1 MYYGVIRWCGYEL
14 VVAHLIAKFMWVKNN
29 SYFMGEKIVGKAKM
43 DERGRVLIPL
53 DDREKLGLKAGVEFD
68 VLRKDGTLLLKPI
81 FPEPLRVDGSRRK
94 WGREAFLDS
103 GEATFGE

>member
-1 MYYGVIRWCGYEL
+1 MKCGR
-14 VVAHLIAKFMWVKNN
+14 VN
-29 SYFMGEKIVGKAKM
+29 VGKAKM
-43 DERGRVLIPL
+43 DERGRILIPL

-68 VLRKDGTLLLKPI
+68 VHRGDGILILKPI
-81 FPEPLRVDGSRRK
+81 IPEPLRVDGSHHK